1 MADTSRLKTWL
12 QDKVFNPFE
21 DKKMPVMQHLFE
33 FQARLTKAVIV
44 VALLF
49 VGTFFYA
56 DTLVQWLRI
65 PLQNMFV
72 AGSLEWIPTELP
84 KVPFVFLA
92 PAEALW
98 QNLKVAALFAL
109 VLAAP
114 YILWEIW
121 AFVMP
126 GLHVQ
131 ERRFVAPFIMVS
143 TIAFYL
149 GLAFSFFFV
158 LPFALN
164 FLVSYGVQAGF
175 IPQLSIAS
183 YVGFALWFLLVFGLI
198 FEVPLALTLMAKL
211 GWTDAPILK
220 RYRKWAFLGSFLF
233 AALLTPTPDPFNQ
246 CLMALPMYFSM
257 KSALSAPDS
266 SRKNRLTW
274 NMMRTLQAPQVRQ
287 RDRMRSAPN
296 RRPNQGR
303 PGPRPTNTWA
313 CPDVEVLPGDH
324 AGAL

>member
-1 MADTSRLKTWL
+1 MTGQSKFSKWM
-12 QDKVFNPFE
+12 QDKIFNPFE

-44 VALLF
+44 VAVFF

-56 DTLVQWLRI
+56 DTLVQWLRV

-72 AGSLEWIPTELP
+72 PGSLEWVPTDLP
-84 KVPFVFLA
+84 KIPFVFLA

-109 VLAAP
+109 VLATP
-114 YILWEIW
+114 YILWETW
-121 AFVMP
+121 AFIVP

-131 ERRFVAPFIMVS
+131 ERRFVAPFVVTS

-149 GLAFSFFFV
+149 GLGFCFFFV

-164 FLVSYGVQAGF
+164 FLISYGVQAGF

-183 YVGFALWFLLVFGLI
+183 YVGFALWFLVIFGLV

-211 GWTDAPILK
+211 GWVDAPFLK
-220 RYRKWAFLGSFLF
+220 KYRKWAFLGAFLF

-246 CLMALPMYFSM
+246 CLMALPMYFFYEVGII
-257 KSALSAPDS
+257 SAGFFKKKPTAEESETETNVIPGTSKGTSVLKPKTATAGGTGGPDDEYLSVP
-266 SRKNRLTW
+266 
-274 NMMRTLQAPQVRQ
+274 
-287 RDRMRSAPN
+287 
-296 RRPNQGR
+296 
-303 PGPRPTNTWA
+303 
-313 CPDVEVLPGDH
+313 
-324 AGAL
+324 